1 MLGEGEE
8 EENWSRSSSDV
19 APGVV
24 ARLLIKKET
33 ERNSSETPERASSE
47 SDYQQIIQIQ
57 LQNNE
62 FFSILDKK
70 ERRKGLG
77 YIQ

>member
-33 ERNSSETPERASSE
+33 ERNSTETPERASSE
-47 SDYQQIIQIQ
+47 ADY
-57 LQNNE
+57 
-62 FFSILDKK
+62 
-70 ERRKGLG
+70 
-77 YIQ
+77 